1 MPIGSSAVKQ
11 QDPEL
16 DQISTIQMQ
25 QQESTKDSTA
35 NDLIDGSSL
44 NKLRAKTKA
53 QQEAAMKRQ
62 RAIIQDMSKNIQR
75 DILNKKIEPVDLN
88 EPGGL
93 HVLNRHKRE
102 QPNEEELKR
111 F

>member
-1 MPIGSSAVKQ
+1 
-11 QDPEL
+11 
-16 DQISTIQMQ
+16 
-25 QQESTKDSTA
+25 
-35 NDLIDGSSL
+35 
-44 NKLRAKTKA
+44 
-53 QQEAAMKRQ
+53 MKRQ

-93 HVLNRHKRE
+93 HVLNRHNRE

>member
-1 MPIGSSAVKQ
+1 MPIGNSAVKQ
-11 QDPEL
+11 PDPEL

-53 QQEAAMKRQ
+53 
-62 RAIIQDMSKNIQR
+62 
-75 DILNKKIEPVDLN
+75 
-88 EPGGL
+88 
-93 HVLNRHKRE
+93 
-102 QPNEEELKR
+102 
-111 F
+111 